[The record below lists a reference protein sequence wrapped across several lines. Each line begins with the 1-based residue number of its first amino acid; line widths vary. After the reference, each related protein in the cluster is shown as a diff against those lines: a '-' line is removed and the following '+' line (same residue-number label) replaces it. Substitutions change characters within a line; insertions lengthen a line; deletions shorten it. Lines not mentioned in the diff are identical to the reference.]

1 MILNI
6 LDEVIKE
13 KYIIEQIGQSFVSY
27 SGLYFLRKLVKNQFG
42 QNDTIK
48 CHKEVSLFNVMV
60 NDTLGPR
67 VHNDLGFPQLIQELH
82 LVLVRRLTEGRR

>member
-27 SGLYFLRKLVKNQFG
+27 SGLYFLKKKLVKNQFG

-48 CHKEVSLFNVMV
+48 CHKEVS
-60 NDTLGPR
+60 
-67 VHNDLGFPQLIQELH
+67 
-82 LVLVRRLTEGRR
+82 